1 MNFPDEN
8 CVITITLAHCYSCK
22 AIHLISQRRPPA
34 YIRLINEFG
43 NLLEK
48 ARFAKPELCAEQLI
62 QHAQRRT
69 GLRDWGDGS
78 FRTGLEH
85 LTAAL
90 RQQAQLTQVGR
101 IAAYFNI
108 LDHLCVRLRLIDY
121 RATRSEVVAQQIQQP
136 LFIVGLPRTGT
147 TILHELIG
155 QDLSFRAPASWE
167 VARPVPPPS
176 ALTYHR
182 DKRISR
188 VDRLLGLLEI
198 LCPGFRAIHAIGARL
213 PQECVYIL
221 ASGFISEQFG
231 YMYNIPEYRAW
242 ALHQDMTEPY
252 RWHAAFLQH
261 LQVDLHRERWV
272 LKTPAHLAYLKYLL
286 AQYPDATIVWTHRR
300 PLDAMASFSSLA
312 YTLRSGFSRGIEP
325 LATGKQEFQHFAKIL
340 DRGMQDRCALD
351 RGQFIDVSF
360 SAICADPMS
369 VVRTIYAHCAIDLSR
384 EAEVRMRD
392 YLRRHPRGLYG
403 EHKYSGAAFGLDAT
417 QEQQLYGDYLLR
429 YGAWLEG
436 ERAAPPDR

>member
-1 MNFPDEN
+1 MNFPGEN
-8 CVITITLAHCYSCK
+8 CVIAITLAHCFSCK
-22 AIHLISQRRPPA
+22 AIHLISQRPPPP
-34 YIRLINEFG
+34 YIGLINEFG

-62 QHAQRRT
+62 RHAQRRT
-69 GLRDWGDGS
+69 GLRDWGDES
-78 FRTGLEH
+78 FLAGLEH

-90 RQQAQLTQVGR
+90 RQQAQLTQIGR
-101 IAAYFNI
+101 ITAYLNL

-121 RATRSEVVAQQIQQP
+121 RANRPEVAAQHIQRP

-176 ALTYHR
+176 ARTYQR
-182 DKRISR
+182 DKRIRR
-188 VDRLLGLLEI
+188 VDRLLGLLEM

-221 ASGFISEQFG
+221 ASGFISEQFS
-231 YMYNIPEYRAW
+231 YMYNIPDYQAW

-261 LQVDLHRERWV
+261 LQVDLRRERWV
-272 LKTPAHLAYLKYLL
+272 LKTPAHLAHLKYLL

-325 LATGKQEFQHFAKIL
+325 LSTGQQEFQHFSKIL
-340 DRGMQDRCALD
+340 DRGMQDRRALD

-360 SAICADPMS
+360 SAICDDPMA
-369 VVRTIYAHCAIDLSR
+369 VIRAIYAHCAMDLSG
-384 EAEVRMRD
+384 EAETRMRD
-392 YLRRHPRGLYG
+392 YLRRHPRSRYG
-403 EHKYSGAAFGLDAT
+403 EHRYSAAAFGLDNA
-417 QEQQLYGDYLLR
+417 QELQLYGDYLSH

-436 ERAAPPDR
+436 ERAAPPLR